1 MVWKPNVTVA
11 AVVEQQGRFLL
22 VEETTADGVRLNQP
36 AGHLEEGESLLAAV
50 VRETREETCR
60 AFTPQAMLGIYR
72 LPLPTLT
79 YLRVAV
85 IGSVGEADPALTL
98 DDGILRTVW
107 LTADELRAQ
116 PARLRS
122 PLVLRCVEDY
132 LAGQRFPLSVLVEGA

>member
-1 MVWKPNVTVA
+1 M
-11 AVVEQQGRFLL
+11 
-22 VEETTADGVRLNQP
+22 EETTADGVRLNQP

-50 VRETREETCR
+50 VREAREETCR
-60 AFTPQAMLGIYR
+60 PFKPEALLGIYR
-72 LPLPTLT
+72 LPLPALT

-85 IGSVGEADPALTL
+85 IGSVGEADTTLTL

-107 LTADELRAQ
+107 LTAAELRAE